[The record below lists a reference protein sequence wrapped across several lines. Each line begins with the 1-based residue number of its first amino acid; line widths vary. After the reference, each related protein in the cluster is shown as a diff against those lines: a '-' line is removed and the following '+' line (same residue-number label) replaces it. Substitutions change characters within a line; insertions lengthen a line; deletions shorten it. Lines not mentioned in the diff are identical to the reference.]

1 LFQTGLDG
9 LPVVKKLNVL
19 TALKRPAL
27 VGRSFAAACAAVV
40 GATGAAA
47 TPQPFLRSVGAS
59 RGHVVAV
66 FTRGDLAPG
75 KIVVAVRPGTG
86 RDGSFLRQNVRLK
99 EPIARETPL
108 RGGYRVRTRH
118 TLRPGRYYVQVS
130 GAVIGLDCTPVK
142 PCPVRWSNIRRVA
155 VRRGASGR

>member
-1 LFQTGLDG
+1 
-9 LPVVKKLNVL
+9 VKKLNVL
-19 TALKRPAL
+19 RRLAL
-27 VGRSFAAACAAVV
+27 VSRSFAAACAAVV
-40 GATGAAA
+40 VATGAEAA

-59 RGHVVAV
+59 GSHVVAV

-86 RDGSFLRQNVRLK
+86 RDGSFLPQNVRLK

-142 PCPVRWSNIRRVA
+142 PCPVRWSNIRRVI
-155 VRRGASGR
+155 VRRGVSGR